1 MTRQA
6 LASIIAT
13 TIFLMAIY
21 IVYTGALTPMD
32 ILLGIVGSVIIA
44 SFTAD
49 MLLKNPSKLIDV
61 RRWLY
66 FIAYTFIYLTVIEL
80 KAHLSVIKIILHPRT
95 PVNPSIVRIPYEVT
109 SDYAKTT
116 IANSITNTPGTVV
129 VDVDDN
135 RKVFYVHW
143 INAKSVIDEEARK
156 QVSLVFEK
164 YAKKIF
170 D

>member
-1 MTRQA
+1 MTKRII
-6 LASIIAT
+6 ASIIAT
-13 TIFLMAIY
+13 TLFLMAIY
-21 IVYTGALTPMD
+21 IVYTGAITPMD
-32 ILLGIVGSVIIA
+32 ILLGLIGSIIIA

-49 MLLKNPSKLIDV
+49 MLLRNPSKLIDV
-61 RRWLY
+61 KRWFY
-66 FIAYTFIYLTVIEL
+66 FLAYAFIYLTVIEL
-80 KAHLSVIKIILHPRT
+80 KAHLQVVKIILHPKT

-129 VDVDDN
+129 VDIDDT

-143 INAKSVIDEEARK
+143 INAKSIEDEEARK
-156 QVSLVFEK
+156 RVSSTFEK